1 VAHGSYTGFVRTER
15 PRSPQSLTPKQHV
28 PAALWWSDSK
38 FIGAQTVAPLTAMRL
53 ARRKRLIGFAGTLR
67 ARPSS
72 HVIVKRSLD
81 RRAKQSPANNV
92 TSRAC
97 LEKK

>member
-1 VAHGSYTGFVRTER
+1 MSRQPSGG
-15 PRSPQSLTPKQHV
+15 PIP
-28 PAALWWSDSK
+28 K
-38 FIGAQTVAPLTAMRL
+38 FIGAQTPLTAMRL
-53 ARRKRLIGFAGTLR
+53 ARPKRLIGFAGTLR